1 MIETSAGKGAFRISG
16 FSQRLIQTE
25 KNPNKSLLQTVLE
38 RGGGSALSFGEDGDI
53 RRDENKAR
61 GRESTKVVGMGQCK
75 ARDSVH
81 AKKSQESEGRTRT
94 SKVSNASNENKCPVD
109 GWRQETGVGWDAI
122 SSKYPYYKRV
132 NEGKERDGVR
142 TICYSVTS

>member
-1 MIETSAGKGAFRISG
+1 MRRPRLDSDCCLQVAPNWIWSANVQEQPKVMHINLSDNAIG
-16 FSQRLIQTE
+16 
-25 KNPNKSLLQTVLE
+25 P
-38 RGGGSALSFGEDGDI
+38 SALK
-53 RRDENKAR
+53 RLAR
-61 GRESTKVVGMGQCK
+61 GL
-75 ARDSVH
+75 
-81 AKKSQESEGRTRT
+81 

-109 GWRQETGVGWDAI
+109 GRRQETGVGWDAI